1 MGDQH
6 PTRRDTSLS
15 GLPPTRA
22 VLGICFPC
30 RTAARLRCGHRIL
43 ARNPSRT
50 KQRAVN
56 RNVWLHRRDE
66 RALGTGI
73 YVCDL
78 PAGNRLGGAERMRT
92 IALTWLLMTATAGA
106 ALAHA
111 GEPHGTGAAW
121 TFDPWIVGPLLAVG
135 VPYLVGTWKLQERTT
150 IGPPARALSAVT
162 FCLGWATLAGALM
175 SPLHWLGE
183 HLFTFHMIE
192 HEIVM
197 AVSAPLLIAAR
208 PIGTMLWAL
217 PRSIRIAAGRMLRRR
232 SMVNAWEWLSA
243 GGNATVLHG
252 IAIWAWHAP
261 VLFDAAVTNVAMH
274 RLQHLSFLLTAMLF
288 WWSVVYRS
296 NAGLAPWHLFLT
308 MMHTS
313 ILGALM
319 ALSPKVLYQ
328 AQTATAAEWGLTP
341 LQDQQLAGLIM
352 WIPAGTVYAGAAM
365 ALTVIWIRKS
375 GEVRRRSD
383 AVRAV

>member
-1 MGDQH
+1 
-6 PTRRDTSLS
+6 
-15 GLPPTRA
+15 
-22 VLGICFPC
+22 
-30 RTAARLRCGHRIL
+30 
-43 ARNPSRT
+43 
-50 KQRAVN
+50 
-56 RNVWLHRRDE
+56 
-66 RALGTGI
+66 
-73 YVCDL
+73 
-78 PAGNRLGGAERMRT
+78 MRT
-92 IALTWLLMTATAGA
+92 IALTALLTTAAAGA
-106 ALAHA
+106 ALAHG
-111 GEPHGTGAAW
+111 GEVHGTEATW
-121 TFDPWIVGPLLAVG
+121 TFDPWIVGPLLAIG
-135 VPYLVGTWKLQERTT
+135 MPYLFGAWMLGRRTT
-150 IGPPARALSAVT
+150 IGYRARMWSAAA
-162 FCLGWATLAGALM
+162 FGLGWLSLAGALV

-217 PRSIRIAAGRMLRRR
+217 PRRARLMAGRLLRRR
-232 SMVNAWEWLSA
+232 GIVTAWDWLSS

-288 WWSVVYRS
+288 WWSVLYRS
-296 NAGLAPWHLFLT
+296 HPGVAAWHLFVT
-308 MMHTS
+308 MIHTS

-319 ALSPKVLYQ
+319 ALAPKVLYQ
-328 AQTATAAEWGLTP
+328 AQTATALEWGLTP

-375 GEVRRRSD
+375 GETRRRSD
-383 AVRAV
+383 AVGAV